1 MSLTSSKLVALCL
14 IICASYTIERCH
26 AFFENIIKPRVSSPI
41 PPENREISLP
51 TTDRRFEWGL
61 GSVAFSLLPLAPGRR
76 RKTLIE
82 EVVPGTVWTLDQIQG
97 VVNVNVPVRA
107 VIVRLQEGG
116 LLIYNP
122 VAPTQECLDYVK
134 DLESAYGEVKHIL
147 LGSLGLE
154 HKALCGPFTRSFPRA
169 EVWLQPGQWSFPVN
183 LPSWL
188 FGFPV
193 GSRLKDMPR
202 TSAEAP
208 WKSDFETAVLGPL
221 KFKSVGGFGE
231 TALFHKSSKTLIITD
246 TVIKV
251 ADDAPPI
258 LQEDPRAILYHSR
271 DEALDDVEDTDDS
284 RRRGWRRMAL
294 FGLFFYPAGI
304 QVSSVPDAFAVVPKA
319 TEKSKV
325 LGEGSIPFNGAL
337 YPWTWV
343 INESRNFKAL
353 QNGLLV
359 APILQKLI
367 LDREPDRVLEWVD
380 TVSQWPIKR
389 IIPSHF
395 ENDVKASRSDFRKAF
410 RFLEG
415 QKPPA
420 DIEDDL
426 FLLNLLSDI
435 FTKVGIVAP
444 SQVNPKL

>member
-1 MSLTSSKLVALCL
+1 
-14 IICASYTIERCH
+14 
-26 AFFENIIKPRVSSPI
+26 
-41 PPENREISLP
+41 
-51 TTDRRFEWGL
+51 
-61 GSVAFSLLPLAPGRR
+61 
-76 RKTLIE
+76 
-82 EVVPGTVWTLDQIQG
+82 
-97 VVNVNVPVRA
+97 
-107 VIVRLQEGG
+107 
-116 LLIYNP
+116 
-122 VAPTQECLDYVK
+122 
-134 DLESAYGEVKHIL
+134 
-147 LGSLGLE
+147 
-154 HKALCGPFTRSFPRA
+154 
-169 EVWLQPGQWSFPVN
+169 
-183 LPSWL
+183 
-188 FGFPV
+188 
-193 GSRLKDMPR
+193 
-202 TSAEAP
+202 
-208 WKSDFETAVLGPL
+208 
-221 KFKSVGGFGE
+221 
-231 TALFHKSSKTLIITD
+231 
-246 TVIKV
+246 
-251 ADDAPPI
+251 
-258 LQEDPRAILYHSR
+258 
-271 DEALDDVEDTDDS
+271 
-284 RRRGWRRMAL
+284 MAL